1 MVADLNTKQMIRCVI
16 VDDESKAREILAEM
30 LKLYCNSVEV
40 VGQAY
45 NVSSAYEV
53 INKEKPDLVLL
64 DIKMPDGSGFDLLN
78 KFGNIDFKVI
88 FITAHEEY
96 AIKAFRFSA
105 LDYLLKPIDPSDLM
119 SAIEKIAENQS
130 ADTINEQY
138 DAFKSD
144 FFEDGH
150 QKDKRIV
157 LKTQENIYVIYLKDV
172 IRCQSEKNYT
182 YFFFSNRER
191 IIVSK
196 TLKEFEDLLSEF
208 NFMRVHRSHLI
219 NLKYIDRFEKNDGGM
234 VIMTD
239 GSKVEVSHRKKDALV
254 NYIIGLGNV

>member
-1 MVADLNTKQMIRCVI
+1 MIRCVI
-16 VDDESKAREILAEM
+16 VDDESKAREILVEM
-30 LKLYCNSVEV
+30 LKLYCSNVEV
-40 VGQAY
+40 VGQAQ
-45 NVSSAYEV
+45 NVKTAFEV
-53 INKEKPDLVLL
+53 INEEEPDLVLL

-78 KFGNIDFKVI
+78 KFSNINFKVI

-119 SAIEKIAENQS
+119 SAIEKIS
-130 ADTINEQY
+130 ATPEDNGINEQF
-138 DAFKSD
+138 DAFKSNY
-144 FFEDGH
+144 FEEESHG
-150 QKDKRIV
+150 DKRIV

-182 YFFFSNRER
+182 YFYFTNRER

-196 TLKEFEDLLSEF
+196 TLKEFDDLLSEF
-208 NFMRVHRSHLI
+208 KFMRVHRSHLI

-239 GSKVEVSHRKKDALV
+239 GTKVEVSHRKKDSLI
-254 NYIIGLGNV
+254 NYILGLGNV

>member
-1 MVADLNTKQMIRCVI
+1 MIRCVI

-30 LKLYCNSVEV
+30 LKLYCTNVEV

-45 NVSSAYEV
+45 NVKSAYEI
-53 INKEKPDLVLL
+53 INIEKPDLVLL

-78 KFGNIDFKVI
+78 KFSDIPFQVI

-119 SAIEKIAENQS
+119 SAIDKISSAEPE
-130 ADTINEQY
+130 ADINEQF
-138 DAFKSD
+138 DAFKSNY
-144 FFEDGH
+144 FEKEDKYG
-150 QKDKRIV
+150 DKRIV
-157 LKTQENIYVIYLKDV
+157 LKTQENIYVIYLKDL

-182 YFFFSNRER
+182 YFYFTNRDR

-196 TLKEFEDLLSEF
+196 TLKEFDDLLSEF

-219 NLKYIDRFEKNDGGM
+219 NLKYIDRFEKADGGM
-234 VIMTD
+234 VIMSD
-239 GSKVEVSHRKKDALV
+239 GSKVEVSHRKKEALL
-254 NYIIGLGNV
+254 NYIVGLGNV

>member
-1 MVADLNTKQMIRCVI
+1 MIRCVI
-16 VDDESKAREILAEM
+16 VDDESKAREILVDM
-30 LKLYCNSVEV
+30 LKLYCTNVEV
-40 VGQAY
+40 VGQAH
-45 NVSSAYEV
+45 NVKSAYEI
-53 INKEKPDLVLL
+53 INQEKPDLILL

-78 KFGNIDFKVI
+78 KFTDIDFKVI

-119 SAIEKIAENQS
+119 SAIDKISES
-130 ADTINEQY
+130 ITGTGMNEQF
-138 DAFKSD
+138 DTFKSNY
-144 FFEDGH
+144 FEEEPH
-150 QKDKRIV
+150 LDKRIV

-182 YFFFSNRER
+182 YFYFTNRER

-196 TLKEFEDLLSEF
+196 TLKEFDDLLSDF

-219 NLKYIDRFEKNDGGM
+219 NLKFIDRFEKNDGGM
-234 VIMTD
+234 VIMSD
-239 GSKVEVSHRKKDALV
+239 GSKVEVSHRKKEALI
-254 NYIIGLGNV
+254 NYILGLGNI

>member
-1 MVADLNTKQMIRCVI
+1 MIRCVI
-16 VDDESKAREILAEM
+16 VDDESKAREILVEM
-30 LKLYCNSVEV
+30 LKLYCSSVEV
-40 VGQAY
+40 VGQAH
-45 NVSSAYEV
+45 NVKSAFEI
-53 INKEKPDLVLL
+53 INEKEPDLVLL

-78 KFGNIDFKVI
+78 KFSDIKFKVV

-119 SAIEKIAENQS
+119 SAIEKIS
-130 ADTINEQY
+130 AIPLDNGLNEQF
-138 DAFKSD
+138 DAFKSNY
-144 FFEDGH
+144 FEEEPHG
-150 QKDKRIV
+150 DKRIV

-182 YFFFSNRER
+182 YFYFTNRDR

-196 TLKEFEDLLSEF
+196 TLKEFDDLLSEF
-208 NFMRVHRSHLI
+208 KFMRVHRSHLI

-234 VIMTD
+234 IIMTD
-239 GSKVEVSHRKKDALV
+239 GTKVEVSHRKKDALL
-254 NYIIGLGNV
+254 NYILSLGNV

>member
-1 MVADLNTKQMIRCVI
+1 MIRCVI
-16 VDDESKAREILAEM
+16 VDDENKAREILGEM
-30 LKLYCNSVEV
+30 LKLYCSDVVV
-40 VGQAY
+40 VGEAH
-45 NVSSAYEV
+45 NVNSAYE
-53 INKEKPDLVLL
+53 IIQKEKPDLVLL

-78 KFGNIDFKVI
+78 KFSNIDFKVI

-119 SAIEKIAENQS
+119 SAIEKISQASDENGF
-130 ADTINEQY
+130 NEQFET
-138 DAFKSD
+138 FKNNY
-144 FFEDGH
+144 FEGENKD
-150 QKDKRIV
+150 DKRIV
-157 LKTQENIYVIYLKDV
+157 LKTQENIYIIYLRDV

-182 YFFFSNRER
+182 YFYFSNRER

-196 TLKEFEDLLSEF
+196 TLKEFEDILSEF

-219 NLKYIDRFEKNDGGM
+219 NLKYIDRFEKIEGGM

-239 GSKVEVSHRKKDALV
+239 GSKVEVSHRKKEALL
-254 NYIIGLGNV
+254 NYILGLGNV